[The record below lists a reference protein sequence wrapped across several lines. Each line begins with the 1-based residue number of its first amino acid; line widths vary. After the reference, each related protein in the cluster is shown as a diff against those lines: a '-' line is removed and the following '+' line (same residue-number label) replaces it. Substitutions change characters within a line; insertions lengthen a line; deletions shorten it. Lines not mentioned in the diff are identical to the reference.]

1 MKAYDSLSSLAIVS
15 VSLKWVMTLA
25 GSSLFIVARD
35 SLECINCGFKKI
47 WSDLMVSIHCSYLNG
62 MYVPMCVNAGVNH
75 WGGITTAHLSSVE
88 WCWIFHG
95 IFEDQ
100 CSLMSRWSGVYTH
113 VGGRQRVTCPYYG

>member
-1 MKAYDSLSSLAIVS
+1 MLEEVIITLTTRVALSRRRKESDICE
-15 VSLKWVMTLA
+15 ME
-25 GSSLFIVARD
+25 
-35 SLECINCGFKKI
+35 ECINCGFKKI